1 MNIVNYHKFA
11 CFAYKS
17 VESSLYKLG
26 DVVFKPSEFEGEDV
40 SEIGIII
47 QIHNEHEYRTD
58 MFGNCC
64 SDEIHLATIE
74 EIETYRIDLLAEVYN
89 KVFQPR
95 TFFVLT
101 EEKRLR
107 GRISFYIG
115 EIIDGKMKL
124 IDNDFSVS
132 KKSRRSLESEAI
144 NRLVQLQK
152 LDEKYVD
159 SGGYIKYDI
168 KDYNIIHVES
178 TNVAYLNCKYI
189 D

>member
-26 DVVFKPSEFEGEDV
+26 DVVFKPSEFDGEDI

-47 QIHNEHEYRTD
+47 QIHDEREYRTD

-64 SDEIHLATIE
+64 ASEIRLATE
-74 EIETYRIDLLAEVYN
+74 QEIATYRIDLLAEFSKN
-89 KVFQPR
+89 VFIPR
-95 TFFVLT
+95 TFFILT
-101 EEKRLR
+101 EQKRIR

-115 EIIDGKMKL
+115 ELIDGKMKL
-124 IDNDFSVS
+124 IDNSFTVS
-132 KKSRRSLESEAI
+132 GRSRKSLESEAI
-144 NRLVQLQK
+144 IYLVDNQK

-159 SGGYIKYDI
+159 AGGYINYST
-168 KDYNIIHVES
+168 KDYNIIHVEA
-178 TNVAYLNCKYI
+178 TNLAYINFK
-189 D
+189 

>member
-1 MNIVNYHKFA
+1 MNVVNYHKFT

-47 QIHNEHEYRTD
+47 QIHDEREYRTD

-64 SDEIHLATIE
+64 ASEISLATE
-74 EIETYRIDLLAEVYN
+74 EQIKTYRIDLLAEVHN

-115 EIIDGKMKL
+115 EIKDGKMEML
-124 IDNDFSVS
+124 SNDFSVS
-132 KKSRRSLESEAI
+132 KGSRRSLESEAI

-159 SGGYIKYDI
+159 AGGYIKYDV

-178 TNVAYLNCKYI
+178 TNLAYLNCK
-189 D
+189 